1 MSITKGLGEGDT
13 NSKSSLFCHAS
24 AAEQE
29 GGGWTLLSCSPTQRQ
44 LPGRSWKAP
53 APRRGAQGT
62 GEACATAA
70 RSRKAWGSDRT
81 LGGQERHGI
90 RWAHQLPEGGMD

>member
-29 GGGWTLLSCSPTQRQ
+29 GGGWTLLSCSRPQRQ
-44 LPGRSWKAP
+44 LPGGSWKAP

-62 GEACATAA
+62 GGGLCYC
-70 RSRKAWGSDRT
+70 
-81 LGGQERHGI
+81 GQE
-90 RWAHQLPEGGMD
+90 QEGLGQRQDPGR